1 MEKAISREMN
11 WGNQV
16 LKIETGKVAKQATAS
31 TIVSYGDTVVMA
43 NVVAAKTAKPDID
56 FFPLTVS
63 YQEKFYAAGKIPG
76 GFFKRE
82 GRPTEFETLTSR
94 LIDRPIRPLFPEGF
108 KNETQVILTVLS
120 HDTETNPDIVA
131 MIAASSALT
140 LSGIPFMG
148 PIGGCRVGYD
158 GKDYI
163 LNPKINEETQLD
175 LVVSGTQDAVLMVES
190 EAKELSEEIMLG
202 AVKFGH
208 ESMQEVIKIIINLA
222 EECARD
228 PWEFEYTVND
238 ELINELKSEFEDQ
251 IKGASELAIS
261 KWGRLDCMFNN
272 AGFGGAL
279 GPLEDIPVAE
289 FDMTFDVLVKG
300 VFLGMKHAIPI
311 MKKQRSGSII
321 NTGSISAITAGRG
334 PLVYSAAKAAVVQ
347 LSKVTAMSVA
357 AESIRVNAICP
368 GYIATPLN
376 VNTVGKPDSVIEE
389 RLEGQPIPQ
398 PIPRVGRPK
407 DIAEMCV
414 FLASDRS
421 TFLTG
426 QSIVVDGGAAS
437 GVFWEEQNPVYKT
450 HRPISVYN
458 PDTP

>member
-1 MEKAISREMN
+1 MGQLAN
-11 WGNQV
+11 
-16 LKIETGKVAKQATAS
+16 KVAVITGGASGIGSATAELF
-31 TIVSYGDTVVMA
+31 VQEGAKVVIADMQA
-43 NVVAAKTAKPDID
+43 DR
-56 FFPLTVS
+56 
-63 YQEKFYAAGKIPG
+63 G
-76 GFFKRE
+76 
-82 GRPTEFETLTSR
+82 ETL
-94 LIDRPIRPLFPEGF
+94 
-108 KNETQVILTVLS
+108 
-120 HDTETNPDIVA
+120 
-131 MIAASSALT
+131 ASKL
-140 LSGIPFMG
+140 G
-148 PIGGCRVGYD
+148 PNAIFS
-158 GKDYI
+158 
-163 LNPKINEETQLD
+163 P
-175 LVVSGTQDAVLMVES
+175 A
-190 EAKELSEEIMLG
+190 
-202 AVKFGH
+202 
-208 ESMQEVIKIIINLA
+208 EV
-222 EECARD
+222 RH
-228 PWEFEYTVND
+228 
-238 ELINELKSEFEDQ
+238 EDQ
-251 IKGASELAIS
+251 IKRAIELAIS
-261 KWGRLDCMFNN
+261 KWERLDCMFNN

-357 AESIRVNAICP
+357 AESVRVNAICP
-368 GYIATPLN
+368 GYMATPLN

-389 RLEGQPIPQ
+389 RLKGQPIPQ
-398 PIPRVGRPK
+398 PIPRVGRPR

-437 GVFWEEQNPVYKT
+437 GVFWEDQNPVYKI
-450 HRPISVYN
+450 HRPIKVYN